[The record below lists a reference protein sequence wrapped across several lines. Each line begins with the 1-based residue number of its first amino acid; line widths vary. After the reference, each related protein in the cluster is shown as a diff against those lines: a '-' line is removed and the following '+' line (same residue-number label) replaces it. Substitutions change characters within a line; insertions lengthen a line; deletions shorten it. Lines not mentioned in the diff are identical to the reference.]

1 VKRTVAW
8 TAAYG
13 VVCGLL
19 GAGILFLVT
28 RPPRGEVVA
37 LRPPPTPPPLVVYV
51 IGAIAQPGLYQLQM
65 GSRMADA
72 VEVAGGFTVNANEQA
87 VNLAAP
93 LADGQRI
100 QIPTLFPTPDQS
112 NPLTPLTPQGNS
124 KTQSTPLNPVPPGL
138 VNINTATLEELD
150 TLPGI
155 GPITAQKIIDYRES
169 NGPFKKIEDI
179 QNVSDIGL
187 VTFEKIKDLI
197 TVGG

>member
-1 VKRTVAW
+1 MKRTVAW
-8 TAAYG
+8 AAAYG

-28 RPPRGEVVA
+28 RPPRGEAVA
-37 LRPPPTPPPLVVYV
+37 LRPPPTPAPLVVYV
-51 IGAIAQPGLYQLQM
+51 TGAIAQPGLYQLQM

-72 VEVAGGFTVNANEQA
+72 VEAAGGFTVNANEQA

-100 QIPTLFPTPDQS
+100 QIPTLLPTPGQS

-124 KTQSTPLNPVPPGL
+124 QARSTPINPVPPGL

-179 QNVSDIGL
+179 QNVRDIGP

-197 TVGG
+197 TVGE

>member
-8 TAAYG
+8 SAAYG

-28 RPPRGEVVA
+28 RPPRGEAVA
-37 LRPPPTPPPLVVYV
+37 LRPPPTPAPLVVYV
-51 IGAIAQPGLYQLQM
+51 TGAIVQPGLYQLQM

-72 VEVAGGFTVNANEQA
+72 VEAAGGFTVNANEQA

-100 QIPTLFPTPDQS
+100 QIPTLLPTPGQS

-124 KTQSTPLNPVPPGL
+124 QTRSTPLNPVPPGL

-179 QNVSDIGL
+179 QNVRDIGP

-197 TVGG
+197 TVVE

>member
-8 TAAYG
+8 SAAYG

-37 LRPPPTPPPLVVYV
+37 LRPPPTPAPLVVYV
-51 IGAIAQPGLYQLQM
+51 TGAIAQPGLYQLQM

-72 VEVAGGFTVNANEQA
+72 VEAAGGFTVNANEQA

-100 QIPTLFPTPDQS
+100 QIPTLLPTPGQS
-112 NPLTPLTPQGNS
+112 NPLTPLTPQANS
-124 KTQSTPLNPVPPGL
+124 QARSTPINPVPPGL

-179 QNVSDIGL
+179 QNVRDIGP
-187 VTFEKIKDLI
+187 VTFEKIRDLI
-197 TVGG
+197 TVGE